1 MTSNFSFLKIASWT
15 HIKLEQKKQLMKTI
29 FTNSYPYKH
38 WLTSIA
44 VGPLIYMTY
53 ESFVTENSTFN
64 DFIGTYILFLTFGLL
79 LSLPV
84 LILYL
89 LLFSLLIK
97 TIRSTLIIKT
107 ILNITTIVGI
117 AFTIKLIGGTL
128 MTSSLVAFYSIALII
143 SSFIYK
149 IKKQNSADT

>member
-1 MTSNFSFLKIASWT
+1 
-15 HIKLEQKKQLMKTI
+15 MKTI

-64 DFIGTYILFLTFGLL
+64 DFIGTYMLFLTFGLL

-97 TIRSTLIIKT
+97 TIGSTLIIKT
-107 ILNITTIVGI
+107 ILNITTVVGI

-128 MTSSLVAFYSIALII
+128 MTSSLVAFYSIALVI
-143 SSFIYK
+143 SSFFYK
-149 IKKQNSADT
+149 LKKQNSADT

>member
-1 MTSNFSFLKIASWT
+1 
-15 HIKLEQKKQLMKTI
+15 MKTI

>member
-1 MTSNFSFLKIASWT
+1 
-15 HIKLEQKKQLMKTI
+15 MKTI

-64 DFIGTYILFLTFGLL
+64 DFIGTYMLFLTFGLL

-97 TIRSTLIIKT
+97 TIGSTLIIKT

-128 MTSSLVAFYSIALII
+128 MTSSLVAFYSIALVI
-143 SSFIYK
+143 SSFFYK
-149 IKKQNSADT
+149 LKKQNSADT